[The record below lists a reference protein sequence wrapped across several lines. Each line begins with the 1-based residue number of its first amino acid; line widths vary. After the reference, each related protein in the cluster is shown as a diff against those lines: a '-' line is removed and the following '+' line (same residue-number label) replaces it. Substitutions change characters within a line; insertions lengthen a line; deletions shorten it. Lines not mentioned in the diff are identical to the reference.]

1 MASYGAQPRERGAV
15 GVKGGLVHMSRM
27 CVAQITPTVALS
39 ILSVA
44 DPIRFRTACT
54 VVGMLRQ
61 YVAFMEMDVVPN
73 DPASRE
79 GVLSPVRVHGE

>member
-1 MASYGAQPRERGAV
+1 MSQTLGIVVPTMKCAAESSRMASYGAQPRERGAG
-15 GVKGGLVHMSRM
+15 GVKGGLVHMPRM

-54 VVGMLRQ
+54 VVGMLR
-61 YVAFMEMDVVPN
+61 
-73 DPASRE
+73 
-79 GVLSPVRVHGE
+79 